1 MTDVAAPDSPERQ
14 GPFANLR
21 KAITSFVLITFT
33 ALTGLFCLL
42 VLSSTLMQ
50 GRMSSIAVNGVPLS
64 IWKIEDIRR
73 QWAEVRQVVGILS
86 QSITEA
92 EQSRAN
98 HTRIAALVE
107 GEFRAKRQ
115 ALIIRLDEMQFRIR
129 AVDREFANTIESGRE
144 DPSQRFVNISVLQ
157 SQLLTEHPGLK
168 PLYDELESAF
178 RDYGKA
184 RDNNTAAKSAGDA
197 IIQQIKTLQDATA
210 GSAQSLEALFAQI
223 SPGAKLDDST
233 RSRVET
239 ALYEFISIGGL
250 FGVLNRGFVTTNPDT
265 LTLILV
271 IMMGIL
277 GSSLQMTYALLRQ
290 HRLESLG
297 TYCLRLCVGAITALV
312 IFIVAKAGV
321 PIIADASRLGGDA
334 AINPY
339 FVSFLAIISGLMS
352 ENAILSVQTQGAR
365 FFGAEATAEPKR
377 WARQDLRKAFE
388 AGNRDPERVKRLLQA
403 SDEEFEGWVS
413 GKEPIPPNVQMIIA
427 GVLQTPP
434 RDLYTDIPPD
444 QAGTTS

>member
-1 MTDVAAPDSPERQ
+1 MTDVSAPELPERQ

-21 KAITSFVLITFT
+21 KAMTGFVLITFT
-33 ALTGLFCLL
+33 ALTGISCLI

-64 IWKIEDIRR
+64 IWKVEDMRR

-86 QSITEA
+86 QSVTEA
-92 EQSRAN
+92 ERSRAS
-98 HTRIAALVE
+98 HTSVAARVE
-107 GEFRAKRQ
+107 GEYRAKRQ
-115 ALIIRLDEMQFRIR
+115 ALIIRLDEMQLRLR
-129 AVDREFANTIESGRE
+129 ALDPQSADKIESGRE
-144 DPSQRFVNISVLQ
+144 DPSQRFINISILR
-157 SQLLTEHPGLK
+157 SRLLTDHPELT

-178 RDYGKA
+178 RDYGRA
-184 RDNNTAAKSAGDA
+184 RDNYSAARSAGEA
-197 IIQQIKTLQDATA
+197 IIQQIKTLQDATM
-210 GSAQSLEALFAQI
+210 GSAQTLDTLFSQI
-223 SPGAKLDDST
+223 SPGAKLDEST

-239 ALYEFISIGGL
+239 ALYEFISISGL
-250 FGVLNRGFVTTNPDT
+250 LGILNRGLVTTNPDT

-290 HRLESLG
+290 HRLETLG
-297 TYCLRLCVGAITALV
+297 TYCLRLCVGAITALI

-365 FFGAEATAEPKR
+365 FFGAEGATEPKR
-377 WARQDLRKAFE
+377 WARQDLRKPFE
-388 AGNRDPERVKRLLQA
+388 AANRDPERVKRLLQA
-403 SDEEFEGWVS
+403 SDDEFEGWVS

-434 RDLYTDIPPD
+434 RDLFTDIPPD